1 MGQKDYSWLADLF
14 NARVLQ
20 SELVQELWSG
30 YGELLRLYFDDGTSL
45 ILKDIA
51 FPNTVAHPRGW
62 TTNMSDLRKRKSYQ
76 VELAWYQ
83 NQAKQLGNQIKIPK
97 LLGVKKGEAVAFVL
111 EDLNALGFD
120 QRFVSLDLDR
130 VKLCL
135 RWLARFHGMY
145 LGVDPKGLWPIGT
158 YWHLATRLD
167 EYEIMKEG
175 WLKENA
181 KAIDARLNNAQYKTI
196 VHGDAKV
203 ANFCFSE
210 NDVAAV
216 DFQYVG
222 GGCGMKDVAYF
233 ISSCL
238 TAEEAMQYEAELL
251 DTYFE
256 ELASHAS
263 TSEFESLEAEW
274 RELYPFAWADFAR
287 FLLGWAPD
295 HYKLNEYSLTQVSKV
310 KDLYLK

>member
-1 MGQKDYSWLADLF
+1 MGQKDYSWVEDLL
-14 NARVLQ
+14 NARVLR

-30 YGELLRLYFDDGTSL
+30 YGELVRLYFHNGTSL

-51 FPNTVAHPRGW
+51 FPNNVDHPRGW
-62 TTNMSDLRKRKSYQ
+62 TTNRSDLRKRKSYQ

-83 NQAKQLGNQIKIPK
+83 NQSKQLDNHTKIPK
-97 LLGVKKGEAVAFVL
+97 LLGVQNGETVAFVL
-111 EDLNALGFD
+111 EDLNALGYDLRFD
-120 QRFVSLDLDR
+120 SLDLDR

-135 RWLARFHGMY
+135 RWLARFHGTF
-145 LGVDPKGLWPIGT
+145 LGVVPIDLWQIGT
-158 YWHLATRLD
+158 YWHLDTRPD
-167 EYEIMKEG
+167 EYEIMKDG
-175 WLKENA
+175 WLKDHA
-181 KAIDARLNNAQYKTI
+181 RSIDEKLNNARFKTI

-210 NDVAAV
+210 KDVAAV

-238 TAEEAMQYEAELL
+238 AAEEATQYEAELL

-263 TSEFESLEAEW
+263 TSEFEALEEEW
-274 RELYPFAWADFAR
+274 RELYPFAWADFVR

-295 HYKLNEYSLTQVSKV
+295 HYKLNEYSLLQVAKV
-310 KDLYLK
+310 KDLYQL